1 MARVPKTYTLESDV
15 LLPRRL
21 VWQLLSDTDHLNRV
35 VGLLPVN
42 YSAVAPQGFSV
53 TRGAESRV
61 SGMLAMRWQ
70 EQPFQWS
77 REKNYRVTREYSTG
91 PLRMADGGIELE
103 DSATLL
109 VDGTPA
115 TKLRVFAH
123 ILPRSGMI
131 GLALGAYIKT
141 QMRKTLAYC
150 AQMVVAYEAGNG
162 EVGSA
167 LHKPPVRERY
177 VVNRP
182 VLEAGLRTL
191 EVVEQLRP
199 MVPQLREHLLSRD
212 DDQVLGMRP
221 RLLARQWNVEA
232 MDVLR
237 LCLHAT
243 RAGLLNTSWNL
254 MCPNCRVTKE
264 QYTTLGSVS
273 ESFHCDL
280 CGIAYRANFDRYV
293 ELRFD
298 VHPHVR
304 NAASAIYCI
313 GGPSITPHIW
323 EQRAVPAGE
332 SIQFEYPQ
340 SEERFRLRV
349 LRANHVVELSEKA
362 NRDVRLTYQ
371 DGGWDTA
378 TVAVPMDGVVTLHNA
393 ARAEIVV
400 ALEAIA
406 WDDMAT
412 TAAQVTAMQEFRD
425 MFGSE
430 VLAPGQ
436 QVGIE
441 SLTLL
446 FSDLRES
453 TQLYESIGDAPAYG
467 QVRDHFDFMRH
478 WIARHNGGIVKT
490 IGDAVMAVFSC
501 PEDAVRAALDIQ
513 AHVHEFNA
521 SQPHDESIVIKIG
534 IHHGPAI
541 VVNSND
547 RLDYFGRTVNIAAR
561 IQGASA
567 GDDLVLSGEC
577 YASDG
582 VAEALQEYSAL
593 LKCFEADLKGI
604 AGTAQLY
611 RAQVPRQSQPVPAQQ
626 PLKLG

>member
-1 MARVPKTYTLESDV
+1 LR
-15 LLPRRL
+15 LL
-21 VWQLLSDTDHLNRV
+21 
-35 VGLLPVN
+35 
-42 YSAVAPQGFSV
+42 
-53 TRGAESRV
+53 
-61 SGMLAMRWQ
+61 
-70 EQPFQWS
+70 
-77 REKNYRVTREYSTG
+77 
-91 PLRMADGGIELE
+91 
-103 DSATLL
+103 
-109 VDGTPA
+109 
-115 TKLRVFAH
+115 
-123 ILPRSGMI
+123 
-131 GLALGAYIKT
+131 
-141 QMRKTLAYC
+141 
-150 AQMVVAYEAGNG
+150 
-162 EVGSA
+162 
-167 LHKPPVRERY
+167 
-177 VVNRP
+177 
-182 VLEAGLRTL
+182 
-191 EVVEQLRP
+191 
-199 MVPQLREHLLSRD
+199 VPQLREHLLMRD

-221 RLLARQWNVEA
+221 RLLARQWDAEA
-232 MDVLR
+232 NDVLR

-243 RAGLLNTSWNL
+243 KAGLLNTSWNL

-264 QYTTLGSVS
+264 QYTTLGSVR

-280 CGIAYRANFDRYV
+280 CGIAYQANFDRYV
-293 ELRFD
+293 EIRFD

-304 NAASAIYCI
+304 NAASAVYCI

-323 EQRAVPAGE
+323 EQRTIPAGE
-332 SIQFEYPQ
+332 TVSLAYPQ
-340 SEERFRLRV
+340 SGEQFRLRV
-349 LRANHVVELSEKA
+349 LRANHIVELIDNEH
-362 NRDVRLTYQ
+362 RDVQLTYS
-371 DGGWDTA
+371 DNGWNTPTSAIPADY
-378 TVAVPMDGVVTLHNA
+378 VLTLHNQ
-393 ARAEIVV
+393 ARDDIVV
-400 ALEAIA
+400 ALEVIA
-406 WDDMAT
+406 WDDLAT

-467 QVRDHFDFMRH
+467 QVRDHFDFMRY

-513 AHVHEFNA
+513 THIHEFNA
-521 SQPHDESIVIKIG
+521 SQPHDESVVIKIG

-567 GDDLVLSGEC
+567 GNDLVLSGEC

-582 VAEALQEYSAL
+582 VAEALQEYSVC
-593 LKCFEADLKGI
+593 LKNFEADLKGI
-604 AGTAQLY
+604 AGTVQLY
-611 RAQVPRQSQPVPAQQ
+611 RAQVPEQDRLRPSQQ
-626 PLKLG
+626 PLALS